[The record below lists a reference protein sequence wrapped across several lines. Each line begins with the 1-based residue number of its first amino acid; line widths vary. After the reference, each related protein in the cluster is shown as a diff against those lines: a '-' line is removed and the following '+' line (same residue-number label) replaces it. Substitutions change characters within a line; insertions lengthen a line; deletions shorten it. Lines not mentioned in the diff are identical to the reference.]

1 MPYELKIW
9 NANKGVLLNTIT
21 DETTGGLSDGFKW
34 QLTPTGDTVQL
45 EASGRND
52 RLRLH
57 PLAIVQLRVDDEPAF
72 YGVVPDPDSLNSQ
85 EVTSFQVLG
94 GREVLRRTLMDGTA
108 FRDMGVYAIARS
120 IFSRLCPPTLTYD
133 PTQIGDGSGTDA
145 GPVLSTYYA
154 PTSTLDDV
162 LTALARAAGAAGG
175 VDNQGRIF
183 LGRPTLPP
191 LAVTYSSQPWRRL
204 RVQGRE
210 TVTQAVLRVVSAP
223 GGPTPDERRTRRVGG
238 WVDYLPA
245 TITTTATHALHGT
258 YRAQRAVEPPDG
270 APLVTSG
277 ARSLGGVYRFSS
289 PDAAIDGD
297 PSTYAES
304 QARDDV
310 HLPALYVVNRT
321 AQRPVGVRVR
331 YSVQDRQ
338 EADRVRLLIEHF
350 GGDVFD
356 RAVFDLPN
364 DEYIREQTIIF
375 PPSPQTAATYR
386 QLTVQF
392 RLDRDVYQ
400 PSDVFGAGVIRVYDV
415 QPLVVNEDAAQRVA
429 ESYLQV
435 APTSPAEVSLPTL
448 VPPRPEVTITG
459 SPDGDVTGST
469 NLWEYIHQSGQ
480 LRSTLIRLGSDGQSD
495 VGRAIR
501 FATRGA

>member
-9 NANKGVLLNTIT
+9 NANKSVLLNTIT
-21 DETTGGLSDGFKW
+21 DETPGGLSDGFKW

-162 LTALARAAGAAGG
+162 LIALARAVGATGG

-223 GGPTPDERRTRRVGG
+223 SPGVINAQTTIINSGGGLENRA
-238 WVDYLPA
+238 YLPA
-245 TITTTATHALHGT
+245 TIATIAEHATHGQYNASRSLEAPAGVGLVAESRTGTASGSQTNAGPALDGDPLTGTTATGANPTILVRNVTQRVVGARVLYRYAPLDNATAFIEFRHSTEDGSRQSAVEFALPASPARRELTVIAPPGAEVSAHGWT
-258 YRAQRAVEPPDG
+258 QTNVSVRAQSAAFDETEP
-270 APLVTSG
+270 
-277 ARSLGGVYRFSS
+277 
-289 PDAAIDGD
+289 
-297 PSTYAES
+297 
-304 QARDDV
+304 
-310 HLPALYVVNRT
+310 
-321 AQRPVGVRVR
+321 
-331 YSVQDRQ
+331 
-338 EADRVRLLIEHF
+338 ADFV
-350 GGDVFD
+350 
-356 RAVFDLPN
+356 
-364 DEYIREQTIIF
+364 
-375 PPSPQTAATYR
+375 
-386 QLTVQF
+386 
-392 RLDRDVYQ
+392 
-400 PSDVFGAGVIRVYDV
+400 VYDLAL
-415 QPLVVNEDAAQRVA
+415 LVVDEPAAQRTA

-469 NLWEYIHQSGQ
+469 NLWEYVHQSGQ

-501 FATRGA
+501 FATRGG